1 MQILNNVSSSFFP
14 LNSTRSTSNALDVRI
29 ARDTINRA
37 GDPLEKRNIL
47 FDSTFINTRKVPNLD
62 ATSPLAAFRVADTI
76 ALLSRRAAARKVP
89 IIDDLAKK
97 ERFTL
102 LKLRQLDDLSTSLK
116 SLGQTVSD
124 LLSGDALNPKTA
136 SSTRSKLVQAV
147 AGKDAP
153 LDSFRVTPV
162 RLSQAAILASNEQST
177 PLGALGLTGSFFI
190 NGTKITVESTD
201 SLFEL
206 KNKINFGEDQNRNGV
221 LDKTE
226 DVNNNGILDT
236 VSFGNAKF
244 GLPSLIIE
252 DSDGDSI
259 LDPDEDLNGNGTV
272 DVIPIGTAQTGNA
285 EFVPAIF
292 IVEDLDGD
300 GVIDLGEDVND
311 NGELDGGT
319 AETKVLALIQGNRLV
334 LVSMAG
340 GRTQIDLLDDDEV
353 LLGLGFFEL
362 NSKGFPVQK
371 EFQFD
376 SDDQD
381 LTNLIQEPQTAT
393 ININGKQIPSDNNV
407 FSGVIE
413 DTDLIIQQAS
423 EKAAQINISIDAA
436 TFFAQIKTL
445 VDQFNN
451 SITKINDL
459 LGVSRTF
466 KRDGDIQDIR
476 NDLTLTPQA
485 RVQELDQRNENID
498 TLRGRP
504 GNPFATGIAVINPEK
519 SNLQEVAVTSAAQ
532 AVKAGITRAFQSQ
545 EGDLLRRLGSI
556 GIRTLADNTFELD
569 EKEFRRGLNSNT
581 TEIFD
586 LFTNAETGILPS
598 LAEILAIILRDELGE
613 LALEETEVAVQ
624 SQSPR
629 VLAEKFSKFTENI
642 NFKNTIQTLIAVV

>member
-14 LNSTRSTSNALDVRI
+14 LNSTRSTSNNLDVRI

-37 GDPLEKRNIL
+37 GASRETKRNIL

-62 ATSPLAAFRVADTI
+62 ATGPLAAFRVADTI
-76 ALLSRRAAARKVP
+76 ALLTSQAASRKIP

-97 ERFTL
+97 ERFTR
-102 LKLRQLDDLSTSLK
+102 LKISQLDDLSTSLK
-116 SLGQTVSD
+116 SLEQTVSD
-124 LLSGDALNPKTA
+124 LLGDGVLNPKTA

-153 LDSFRVTPV
+153 LDNFRVTPV
-162 RLSQAAILASNEQST
+162 RLSQAAILASDEQST

-226 DVNNNGILDT
+226 DVNNNGTL
-236 VSFGNAKF
+236 
-244 GLPSLIIE
+244 E
-252 DSDGDSI
+252 
-259 LDPDEDLNGNGTV
+259 
-272 DVIPIGTAQTGNA
+272 VIQTANT
-285 EFVPAIF
+285 EFVPAVF

-300 GVIDLGEDVND
+300 GVLDLGEDIND
-311 NGELDGGT
+311 NDHLDGGVD
-319 AETKVLALIQGNRLV
+319 ESKVLALIQDNRLI
-334 LVSMAG
+334 LVSTAG
-340 GRTQIDLLDDDEV
+340 GSTQIDLLDNDEV

-376 SDDQD
+376 PDAPGV
-381 LTNLIQEPQTAT
+381 NLIQQPSTAR
-393 ININGKQIPSDNNV
+393 IEINGQSVPGDSNI

-413 DTDLIIQQAS
+413 DTDLILKKAS
-423 EKAAQINISIDAA
+423 EKSAQINISIDAA
-436 TFFAQIKTL
+436 TFFSQIKTL
-445 VDQFNN
+445 VGQFNS
-451 SITKINDL
+451 SISKINDL

-476 NDLTLTPQA
+476 NDLTFKPQA
-485 RVQELDQRNENID
+485 RVQQLDQRNENID

-504 GNPFATGIAVINPEK
+504 GNPFATGITVTNTEK
-519 SNLQEVAVTSAAQ
+519 NTQQEVAVTSQ
-532 AVKAGITRAFQSQ
+532 SVKAGIAQVFQDD
-545 EGDLLRRLGSI
+545 DLLRRLGSI

-586 LFTNAETGILPS
+586 LFTNSETGILPT
-598 LAEILAIILRDELGE
+598 LAEILEIILRDELGE
-613 LALEETEVAVQ
+613 LAIEETEITVQ

-642 NFKNTIQTLIAVV
+642 KFGNTIQTLIAVA

>member
-1 MQILNNVSSSFFP
+1 VQILNNVSSSFFP
-14 LNSTRSTSNALDVRI
+14 LNSTRSTSNNLDVRI

-37 GDPLEKRNIL
+37 GASRETKRNIL
-47 FDSTFINTRKVPNLD
+47 FDSTFINTRKVPNLE
-62 ATSPLAAFRVADTI
+62 ATGPLAAFRVADTI
-76 ALLSRRAAARKVP
+76 ALLTSQAASRKIP

-97 ERFTL
+97 ERFTR
-102 LKLRQLDDLSTSLK
+102 LKISQLDDLSTSLK
-116 SLGQTVSD
+116 SLEQTVSD
-124 LLSGDALNPKTA
+124 LLGDGVLNPKTA

-153 LDSFRVTPV
+153 LDNFRVTPV
-162 RLSQAAILASNEQST
+162 RLSQAAILASDEQST

-226 DVNNNGILDT
+226 DVNNNGTL
-236 VSFGNAKF
+236 
-244 GLPSLIIE
+244 E
-252 DSDGDSI
+252 
-259 LDPDEDLNGNGTV
+259 
-272 DVIPIGTAQTGNA
+272 VIQTANT
-285 EFVPAIF
+285 EFVPAVF

-300 GVIDLGEDVND
+300 GVLDLGEDIND
-311 NGELDGGT
+311 NDHLDGGVD
-319 AETKVLALIQGNRLV
+319 ESKVLALIQDNRLI
-334 LVSMAG
+334 LVSTAG
-340 GRTQIDLLDDDEV
+340 GSTQIDLLDNDEV

-376 SDDQD
+376 PDAPGV
-381 LTNLIQEPQTAT
+381 NLIQQPSTAR
-393 ININGKQIPSDNNV
+393 IEINGQSVPGDSNI

-413 DTDLIIQQAS
+413 DTDLILKKAS
-423 EKAAQINISIDAA
+423 EKSAQINISIDAA
-436 TFFAQIKTL
+436 TFFSQIKTL
-445 VDQFNN
+445 VGQFNS
-451 SITKINDL
+451 SISKINDL

-476 NDLTLTPQA
+476 NDLTFKPQA
-485 RVQELDQRNENID
+485 RVQQLDQRNENID

-504 GNPFATGIAVINPEK
+504 GNPFATGITVTNTEK
-519 SNLQEVAVTSAAQ
+519 NTQQEVAVTSQ
-532 AVKAGITRAFQSQ
+532 SVKAGIAQVFQDD
-545 EGDLLRRLGSI
+545 DLLRRLGSI

-586 LFTNAETGILPS
+586 LFTNSETGILPT
-598 LAEILAIILRDELGE
+598 LAEILEIILRDELGE
-613 LALEETEVAVQ
+613 LAIEETEITVQ

-642 NFKNTIQTLIAVV
+642 KFGNTIQTLIAVA

>member
-14 LNSTRSTSNALDVRI
+14 LNSTRSTSNNLDVRI

-37 GDPLEKRNIL
+37 GASRETKRNIL
-47 FDSTFINTRKVPNLD
+47 FDSTFINTRKVPNLE
-62 ATSPLAAFRVADTI
+62 ATGPLAAFRVADTI
-76 ALLSRRAAARKVP
+76 ALLTSQAASRKIP

-97 ERFTL
+97 ERFTR
-102 LKLRQLDDLSTSLK
+102 LKISQLDDLSTSLK
-116 SLGQTVSD
+116 SLEQTVSD
-124 LLSGDALNPKTA
+124 LLGDGVLNPKTA

-153 LDSFRVTPV
+153 LDNFRVTPV
-162 RLSQAAILASNEQST
+162 RLSQAAILASDEQST

-226 DVNNNGILDT
+226 DVNNNGTL
-236 VSFGNAKF
+236 
-244 GLPSLIIE
+244 E
-252 DSDGDSI
+252 
-259 LDPDEDLNGNGTV
+259 
-272 DVIPIGTAQTGNA
+272 VIQTANT
-285 EFVPAIF
+285 EFVPAVF

-300 GVIDLGEDVND
+300 GVLDLGEDIND
-311 NGELDGGT
+311 NDHLDGGVD
-319 AETKVLALIQGNRLV
+319 ESKVLALIQDNRLI
-334 LVSMAG
+334 LVSTAG
-340 GRTQIDLLDDDEV
+340 GSTQIDLLDNDEV

-376 SDDQD
+376 PDAPGV
-381 LTNLIQEPQTAT
+381 NLIQQPSTAR
-393 ININGKQIPSDNNV
+393 IEINGQSVPGDSNI

-413 DTDLIIQQAS
+413 DTDLILKKAS
-423 EKAAQINISIDAA
+423 EKSAQINISIDAA
-436 TFFAQIKTL
+436 TFFSQIKTL
-445 VDQFNN
+445 VGQFNS
-451 SITKINDL
+451 SISKINDL

-476 NDLTLTPQA
+476 NDLTFKPQA
-485 RVQELDQRNENID
+485 RVQQLDQRNENID

-504 GNPFATGIAVINPEK
+504 GNPFATGITVTNTEK
-519 SNLQEVAVTSAAQ
+519 NTQQEVAVTSQ
-532 AVKAGITRAFQSQ
+532 SVKAGIAQVFQDD
-545 EGDLLRRLGSI
+545 DLLRRLGSI

-586 LFTNAETGILPS
+586 LFTNSETGILPT
-598 LAEILAIILRDELGE
+598 LAEILEIILRDELGE
-613 LALEETEVAVQ
+613 LAIEETEITVQ

-642 NFKNTIQTLIAVV
+642 KFGNTIQTLIAVA